1 MMDLVGYDHAREHA
15 DHVFG
20 AQYDDIRE
28 RYASEMRDLEMWEAS
43 EREHCEY
50 MQKVYEAG
58 FGDDWEAYEAHF
70 QQLDKDIQQSERE
83 HSWLSLITTQIST
96 WSFCPTASSPPTTTA
111 LNNNLASTKL
121 TTGGLPTIP
130 LLAYLGMRD

>member
-1 MMDLVGYDHAREHA
+1 MYYSQAQEHA

-20 AQYDDIRE
+20 AQYDDVRE

-58 FGDDWEAYEAHF
+58 FGDDWEAYEAFHKEWAEALE
-70 QQLDKDIQQSERE
+70 QAERE
-83 HSWLSLITTQIST
+83 EYS
-96 WSFCPTASSPPTTTA
+96 
-111 LNNNLASTKL
+111 
-121 TTGGLPTIP
+121 
-130 LLAYLGMRD
+130 

>member
-1 MMDLVGYDHAREHA
+1 MFYSQAQEHA

-28 RYASEMRDLEMWEAS
+28 RYASEMRDLEIWAES

-58 FGDDWEAYEAHF
+58 FGDDWQAYEAHF
-70 QQLDKDIQQSERE
+70 QQLDKDIQQFEE
-83 HSWLSLITTQIST
+83 KY
-96 WSFCPTASSPPTTTA
+96 
-111 LNNNLASTKL
+111 N
-121 TTGGLPTIP
+121 G
-130 LLAYLGMRD
+130 